1 MESFY
6 GGKSGFSFIIVKSFS
21 SVAEMVENFKKGPI
35 YSAVHYD
42 EHVLINTENKNN
54 PDNGKVFR
62 RGYDYTNEMGGAVYV
77 GTIVGPAGRAPMLEL
92 TTIEQ
97 VKLKQK
103 TEGFNNRYSEGNY
116 SVPVSLTPG
125 KDGTKFN
132 DVVEWACCCVRSKNG
147 EDSIAY
153 IGFNFPYLVN
163 EFTAQSVSPY
173 YHRSDNTD
181 NFINENLT
189 DRVDDKTHPFY
200 EKWHFNIPK
209 GIKGDAFKNFRVMEA
224 DTTIQ
229 DYTGRQDDINQKR
242 KVLVYDYYHYDKD
255 ENGEPISVYL
265 GDYNMI
271 KNITFSEDGS
281 VTIDYTHDDTKV
293 FNKLIRWMVRTR
305 VEEDGTF
312 VITYNTGETESF
324 NNIIQWISKIT
335 LTEDGV
341 FTVKYNNGAPD
352 DVTILRWVK
361 DIKTLPDGT
370 VEIIYNSTE
379 PVIHN
384 KMIKWITDVYIDDDY
399 KDGNEPYTLY
409 FSDES
414 KLFKFLNNQT
424 ISAILSEE
432 NGDYEIITNK
442 TGKTLKIK
450 NASKYFEVKQCDY
463 RIHIVYNTGEVQVIG
478 EPIKFLKN
486 LKIDDTKRIHI
497 TYNTG
502 EEESIGEPIKYINK
516 VYVDDTQHIHI
527 IYNTEEEA
535 IIGDPIKWITDVYI
549 DDDYKDETMQAN
561 VLFEALNNGT
571 TAKILLS
578 EDKYQIEN
586 DNCLVIL
593 DSIIING
600 LDIYE
605 QNNKSDYKFHV
616 TYNVG
621 YEEAIGQPINFI
633 KQTVVDTKDYH
644 LLVFYS
650 NARLRES
657 LIAAGKTRRFGGKAG
672 WVDLG
677 SIKDD
682 SGVLVGLNIVPTETL
697 LITEIEDAIRYLNKK
712 YPNGLTDKKYY
723 GKIVTVGKVDEN
735 KKFYAFDYDTNN
747 WYYLGTF
754 NNTAIWTLL
763 CREDDPELEEKQSLM
778 EIGGIWFILED

>member
-6 GGKSGFSFIIVKSFS
+6 GGKAGFSFIIVKSFS
-21 SVAEMVENFKKGPI
+21 SIAEMVANFKKGPT

-42 EHVLINTENKNN
+42 EHVLINTENKND

-62 RGYDYTNEMGGAVYV
+62 RGYDYTNELGGAVYI

-103 TEGFNNRYSEGNY
+103 TEGFENRYSEGSY
-116 SVPVSLTPG
+116 SVPVSLVPG
-125 KDGTKFN
+125 KDGTKYN
-132 DVVEWACCCVRSKNG
+132 DVIEWACCCVRSENG

-153 IGFNFPYLVN
+153 IGFKFPYLVN

-173 YHRSDNTD
+173 YHRSNNTD
-181 NFINENLT
+181 NFINEDLT

-229 DYTGRQDDINQKR
+229 DYVGRQDDINQKR
-242 KVLVYDYYHYDKD
+242 AVLVYDYYHYDKNA
-255 ENGEPISVYL
+255 NGEPISIYL

-281 VTIDYTHDDTKV
+281 ITIDYTHNDTKV
-293 FNKLIRWMVRTR
+293 FNKLIRWMVKTK

-324 NNIIQWISKIT
+324 KNIIQWISKVT

-352 DVTILRWVK
+352 DVTVLRWVK

-379 PVIHN
+379 SVIHD

-399 KDGNEPYTLY
+399 KDETIKAT
-409 FSDES
+409 S
-414 KLFKFLNNQT
+414 LFE
-424 ISAILSEE
+424 ILS
-432 NGDYEIITNK
+432 D
-442 TGKTLKIK
+442 
-450 NASKYFEVKQCDY
+450 
-463 RIHIVYNTGEVQVIG
+463 
-478 EPIKFLKN
+478 
-486 LKIDDTKRIHI
+486 
-497 TYNTG
+497 
-502 EEESIGEPIKYINK
+502 
-516 VYVDDTQHIHI
+516 
-527 IYNTEEEA
+527 
-535 IIGDPIKWITDVYI
+535 
-549 DDDYKDETMQAN
+549 
-561 VLFEALNNGT
+561 GT

-578 EDKYQIEN
+578 ENKYQVEN

-593 DSIIING
+593 DSVIING

-605 QNNKSDYKFHV
+605 QNNKSDYRFHV

-633 KQTVVDTKDYH
+633 KQTVIDTKDYH

-682 SGVLVGLNIVPTETL
+682 SGVLIGLNIIPTETL
-697 LITEIEDAIRYLNKK
+697 MITEIEDAINYLNKK

-723 GKIVTVGKVDEN
+723 GKIVTVGKEDEN
-735 KKFYAFDYDTNN
+735 KKFYAFDYDANK

-754 NNTAIWTLL
+754 NNTVIWTLL
-763 CREDDPELEEKQSLM
+763 CREDDPDLEEKQSLV